1 MINRNS
7 LFQRIMEIQTDSSL
21 HDFGGGSPLNKCYV
35 MAYLIKKFDLKNY
48 VEIGVYKGRSIF
60 SVSQAIKDNTGT
72 AYGID
77 PYELSE
83 AMQYNIDENLRDQ
96 VNHFVEKLNFEDLY
110 INFILK
116 REAFGLKNVIELIR
130 KTSSEAVID
139 LQHIEIDM
147 LHIDGNHEYKHV
159 LEDLT
164 NYAPL
169 IKDGG
174 FIVFDDIHWDSVR
187 QCYDDIKQDYIV
199 LFETMYYGIL
209 MKKEKTQKN
218 VDLANLT
225 SKKLKSLYT
234 KLRNIEQQIQ
244 KKKPT
249 VNVGVLAYN
258 HEKYIQQCLQ
268 SIVTQKGDF
277 NLKIVI
283 CDDKSTDKTAEY
295 IESFIKSSPIPN
307 GVNLVFLKGEENVG
321 MVKNLQRLLEACH
334 GSDFL
339 ALIDGDDYWN
349 EEHRLQEHIDFLG
362 SHPEC
367 ALSFDSIILYWE
379 NQGVFGPH
387 PLQHAKTKEI
397 YTTVDI
403 IQSNIIGNISCCF
416 YDASYLNQI
425 PDDLFTSSFVG
436 DWILNIFYSQFGDI
450 GYINKPM
457 TVYRKHDDGIWT
469 GNKTFN
475 QFEKKKYL
483 IESVDKCNQL
493 LDFLYDEEFTKVKNQ
508 LPRYL

>member
-1 MINRNS
+1 
-7 LFQRIMEIQTDSSL
+7 
-21 HDFGGGSPLNKCYV
+21 

-209 MKKEKTQKN
+209 MKK
-218 VDLANLT
+218 
-225 SKKLKSLYT
+225 KKLK
-234 KLRNIEQQIQ
+234 K
-244 KKKPT
+244 
-249 VNVGVLAYN
+249 
-258 HEKYIQQCLQ
+258 
-268 SIVTQKGDF
+268 
-277 NLKIVI
+277 
-283 CDDKSTDKTAEY
+283 
-295 IESFIKSSPIPN
+295 
-307 GVNLVFLKGEENVG
+307 
-321 MVKNLQRLLEACH
+321 M
-334 GSDFL
+334 
-339 ALIDGDDYWN
+339 
-349 EEHRLQEHIDFLG
+349 
-362 SHPEC
+362 
-367 ALSFDSIILYWE
+367 
-379 NQGVFGPH
+379 
-387 PLQHAKTKEI
+387 
-397 YTTVDI
+397 
-403 IQSNIIGNISCCF
+403 
-416 YDASYLNQI
+416 
-425 PDDLFTSSFVG
+425 
-436 DWILNIFYSQFGDI
+436 
-450 GYINKPM
+450 
-457 TVYRKHDDGIWT
+457 
-469 GNKTFN
+469 
-475 QFEKKKYL
+475 
-483 IESVDKCNQL
+483 
-493 LDFLYDEEFTKVKNQ
+493 
-508 LPRYL
+508 